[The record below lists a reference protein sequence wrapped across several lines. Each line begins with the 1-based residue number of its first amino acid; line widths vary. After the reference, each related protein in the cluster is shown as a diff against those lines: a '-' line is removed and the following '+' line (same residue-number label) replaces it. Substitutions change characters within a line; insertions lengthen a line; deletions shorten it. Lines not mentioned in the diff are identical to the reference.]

1 MRLIFDAG
9 AWDLDWNMT
18 FSQDMGFLRTG
29 TDIQGMVHTG
39 EMTMRYLGI
48 VRPPPLYFSH
58 LS

>member
-1 MRLIFDAG
+1 MLTVDAG

-48 VRPPPLYFSH
+48 VRPSPP
-58 LS
+58 